1 MHIGKI
7 ILEII
12 CLLED
17 LDITKVQRFCK
28 KLLLKSVYVSIIND
42 IFLNYDF
49 NIQYLVQRK
58 RLMPSEIF
66 VHLRKCNYEM
76 LFMIMLKN
84 QQKTL
89 ERRIINFMKKTK
101 HESLEISGKDIEG
114 LGIEPGPIYS
124 VLLNKTLYAK
134 MDGKI
139 KNKEE
144 EKLFVRTIIS
154 EKERKNK
161 K

>member
-1 MHIGKI
+1 
-7 ILEII
+7 
-12 CLLED
+12 
-17 LDITKVQRFCK
+17 
-28 KLLLKSVYVSIIND
+28 
-42 IFLNYDF
+42 
-49 NIQYLVQRK
+49 
-58 RLMPSEIF
+58 MPSEIF

-76 LFMIMLKN
+76 LFMVMMKN

-101 HESLEISGKDIEG
+101 HETLEISGKDIES

-144 EKLFVRTIIS
+144 EKIFVRKIIS
-154 EKERKNK
+154 DKERKNK